1 MADELAVRAADIP
14 ADQTPIEIA
23 LGIDSQGRTTAKRLY
38 EFLELDKSHY
48 NRWCQSNILAN
59 KFAEENV
66 DYWKLAID
74 GEFMK
79 GTGRGNTRDY
89 KLTASFAK
97 KLAMA
102 SGSPKGEI
110 ARDYFLAVEEG
121 AKRLVKQRDED
132 FLRLKAS
139 YYDMEMLLKESH
151 AEMNKLRKQLRAVE
165 SRQNEKDNRRFENTY
180 ENRIAQEFFKALDE
194 VLSSDDN
201 SFAIKPKNY
210 RGSLELIGVCDDT
223 RIYLSKRKA
232 YYLYECYAREP
243 VKQPILWNIL
253 LRTGYVDGLADPAL
267 KMSIGWSKEPVLVVY
282 REKAE
287 GLVKHKI

>member
-38 EFLELDKSHY
+38 EFLELDKSNY
-48 NRWCQSNILAN
+48 SRWCRKNILN
-59 KFAEENV
+59 NQFAEENI
-66 DYWKLAID
+66 DYWAFVLNDEWGGQKT
-74 GEFMK
+74 M
-79 GTGRGNTRDY
+79 NY
-89 KLTASFAK
+89 KLSAAFAK

-139 YYDMEMLLKESH
+139 YYDMEVLLKESH
-151 AEMNKLRKQLRAVE
+151 AEMNKLRKQLRALE

-180 ENRIAQEFFKALDE
+180 ESRIARQFFKALDE
-194 VLSSDDN
+194 ALSSDDN
-201 SFAIKPKNY
+201 SFAIKPRNY

-282 REKAE
+282 REKVE
-287 GLVKHKI
+287 YLIQQKW